1 MAHTHR
7 NLKTFW
13 LILIFNLTAGICA
26 IGQVKDIKDAPAIKD
41 LTWIEAK
48 KLLTD
53 SSIVMIP
60 LGAAA
65 KEHGPHLPLK
75 NDWIMAE
82 YLRNRIA
89 KESDVIIYPTINYHY
104 YPAFLQYAGSTS
116 LRLETATNLLV
127 DLCQVISAHGPK
139 KFYILNTGVS
149 TIVPLRIAAKKLE
162 SQGILMTFTDILNV
176 AKEAEEKVKKEKA
189 GTHADEI
196 ETSMMLYMA
205 PQTVNMKKAAKDIP
219 ERDGPGPLTPYQ
231 NGEGIYSPTG
241 IYGDATL
248 ATRPKGEIVVEAM
261 VRGIRQEIQ
270 KLRET
275 PVPPSAQLLELARF
289 EGTFHAGTDRFVIIQ
304 NGDHFTFQRNDDKS
318 IRMKPE
324 SATSFYI
331 GQTGRI
337 VFFTDESGT
346 YSTAFINLLG
356 RDYLAK
362 KK

>member
-1 MAHTHR
+1 MLHPCR
-7 NLKTFW
+7 DLKSFW
-13 LILIFNLTAGICA
+13 LALIFNLTVGAA
-26 IGQVKDIKDAPAIKD
+26 AFAQVKGAPVIKD
-41 LTWIEAK
+41 LTWMEAK

-60 LGAAA
+60 LGAAS

-116 LRLETATNLLV
+116 LSLETATNMVV
-127 DLCQVISAHGPK
+127 DLCRVISAHGPK

-149 TIVPLRIAAKKLE
+149 TLVPLRIASKKLE

-176 AKEAEEKVKKEKA
+176 AKEAEEKVKQEKA

-196 ETSMMLYMA
+196 ETSMMLYIA

-231 NGEGIYSPTG
+231 NAEGVYSPTG

-248 ATRPKGEIVVEAM
+248 ATRHKGEIVVEAM

-275 PVPPSAQLLELARF
+275 PVPPATLPVEFSKF
-289 EGTFHAGTDRFVIIQ
+289 EGTFYAGTDKFLLSSD
-304 NGDHFTFQRNDDKS
+304 GDHFTFQRNEDKS
-318 IRMKPE
+318 IKLKPE
-324 SATSFYI
+324 SPTSFYV

-337 VFFTDESGT
+337 VFFVDESGD
-346 YSTAFINLLG
+346 YSSAYINLLG